1 MPSIVTRPVIA
12 SMASAIRLNWRIV
25 VMVISGW
32 RHIKSGRIATMA
44 FVVPPL
50 CAWSPQRYYKSRFRS
65 TSILAKVLIL
75 YTVQSAKECICW
87 KRERWHQ
94 GHVQRLSQTLDR
106 HARGAG
112 LPAAAGAMRL
122 PAAGADHAALAG
134 PRAIPRRVG
143 AA

>member
-65 TSILAKVLIL
+65 TSILAKVLYHRGFFEQRQGMRGFERDNLAITETKRMVGSRL
-75 YTVQSAKECICW
+75 IVQ
-87 KRERWHQ
+87 
-94 GHVQRLSQTLDR
+94 LDY
-106 HARGAG
+106 G
-112 LPAAAGAMRL
+112 PNIE
-122 PAAGADHAALAG
+122 AD
-134 PRAIPRRVG
+134 IFEW
-143 AA
+143 